1 MDTKDIGMRLYSK
14 DPIFV
19 DGVPIYP
26 VSLREIA
33 KIGYRRYSTELRI
46 LCLTESDVQA
56 LSGKDISNR
65 GIFSFLVTSAIKD
78 KDTMQAFLFLLSK
91 ITHSKVVFLSNKMCF
106 SGGFF
111 EITKDN
117 FSDVQEIIRLRNGL
131 QYNDDD
137 EDENPDNEAARR
149 VLQRR
154 KEERLKRRK
163 AKISDEDS
171 EITLEDLISILSSG
185 LGLLMDSV
193 LEYDLYQ
200 FNDQF
205 NRLKIMDDYQV
216 NIQALLHGAKKED
229 INLVHWI
236 TKIKR
241 NQE

>member
-1 MDTKDIGMRLYSK
+1 MDTKDIGMQLCSK

-33 KIGYRRYSTELRI
+33 KIGYERYVTELRL
-46 LCLTESDVQA
+46 LCLTESDVQ
-56 LSGKDISNR
+56 SIYNIDISSDDL
-65 GIFSFLVTSAIKD
+65 FPFLIAIVMDNKVV
-78 KDTMQAFLFLLSK
+78 MRSMIALLKK
-91 ITHSKVVFLSNKMCF
+91 ITHSQVVFLPDKKCF

-111 EITKDN
+111 EITKRN
-117 FSDVQEIIRLRNGL
+117 FSNVQKVIRLRNGL
-131 QYNDDD
+131 QYIDDG

-163 AKISDEDS
+163 AKITDEES

-185 LGLLMDSV
+185 LGMLMDSV
-193 LEYDLYQ
+193 MDYDLYQ

-229 INLVHWI
+229 VNLTHWI

>member
-1 MDTKDIGMRLYSK
+1 MDTKDIGMQLCSK

-26 VSLREIA
+26 VSLRDIA
-33 KIGYRRYSTELRI
+33 QIGYKRYNTELRI
-46 LCLTESDVQA
+46 LCLTETDVQA
-56 LSGKDISNR
+56 LSGKDISER
-65 GIFSFLVTSAIKD
+65 GIFSFLVTSAIND
-78 KDTMQAFLFLLSK
+78 RETMQSFLFLLGK

-117 FSDVQEIIRLRNGL
+117 FPNIQEVIRLRNGL
-131 QYNDDD
+131 QYIDDG

-163 AKISDEDS
+163 AKTPDEDS

-185 LGLLMDSV
+185 LGMSMDSIMD
-193 LEYDLYQ
+193 YDLYQ

-229 INLVHWI
+229 VNLTHWI

>member
-1 MDTKDIGMRLYSK
+1 MDTKDIGMQLCSK

-26 VSLREIA
+26 VSLKEIA
-33 KIGYRRYSTELRI
+33 HIGYNRFATMLRMF
-46 LCLTESDVQA
+46 CLTENDVRK
-56 LSGKDISNR
+56 LTGGNISTFPFIVSSSLN
-65 GIFSFLVTSAIKD
+65 D
-78 KDTMQAFLFLLSK
+78 QETMQAFLFLLSK
-91 ITHSKVVFLSNKMCF
+91 ITRSKVEFSKDKMCF

-117 FSDVQEIIRLRNGL
+117 FSDIQEVIRLRNGL
-131 QYNDDD
+131 QYIDDG

-163 AKISDEDS
+163 AKIPDEES

-185 LGLLMDSV
+185 LGMLMDSV
-193 LEYDLYQ
+193 MDYDLYQ

-229 INLVHWI
+229 VNLTHWI